1 MDTIKELLDP
11 VKARLNNSIIGSFII
26 SWCIVNWKFLYE
38 LIVSNLP
45 SSERITLAES
55 QLNHY
60 YAWILPTIATIFYI
74 FLLPRIENYISSINK
89 SIVLEREKSLV
100 DLEIS
105 VVKEKTR
112 LARESA
118 KLELAKSEASTLEDL
133 NERVSILTSD
143 LNSKNEDVNRLKKFL
158 KSEAENVVKLSD
170 KYPNLEAE
178 LHDLRNNKNIDLSP
192 IKKVDGPLEQLNN
205 LLTNKNISERDDF
218 VLRMIH
224 SLEGDDI
231 EAFVPIL
238 VNFLSKEGKKKFSD
252 SVDWKNER

>member
-1 MDTIKELLDP
+1 MDTVKELLDP
-11 VKARLNNSIIGSFII
+11 LKARLNNSIIGSFTI

-38 LIVSNLP
+38 LVVSNLP
-45 SSERITLAES
+45 SSERIKLAES

-60 YAWILPTIATIFYI
+60 YAWAIPTIATVFYI

-89 SIVLEREKSLV
+89 SIVLEKEKSLV

-112 LARESA
+112 LAKESA
-118 KLELAKSEASTLEDL
+118 TLELAKSETSNLEDL
-133 NERVSILTSD
+133 NERVSLLTSD
-143 LNSKNEDVNRLKKFL
+143 LKSKKEELDRMKKFL

-170 KYPNLEAE
+170 KYPNLKVE
-178 LHDLRNNKNIDLSP
+178 LHDLRNNKEIDLSP
-192 IKKVDGPLEQLNN
+192 IKKIDGPLEQLDN
-205 LLTNKNISERDDF
+205 LLANKNISERDDF

-224 SLEGDDI
+224 SLTGNDI

-238 VNFLSKEGKKKFSD
+238 VNFLSNDGKKKFSD
-252 SVDWKNER
+252 SVDWKNNG